1 MITTTNSLVPRWHV
15 KKERVANIYDDWIGN
30 IATER
35 GVSSVSYN
43 NTKGLRYQRK
53 ELAKKLKIDYK
64 SIQVHH
70 VIPKCL
76 KPNPNLQKL
85 VFVTGNE
92 HRLAHFMLMLSFIQ
106 EKKLDML
113 KTVDNFGAFDFN
125 NPISKKVLARLR
137 FCKKTNGNVRTYMTF
152 REVVRD
158 LQRYIPTPIDST
170 KLIRR
175 LVVAYAYSKPYFGFN
190 WECVVI

>member
-35 GVSSVSYN
+35 GVSFVSYN
-43 NTKGLRYQRK
+43 NTNGLRYHRK

-125 NPISKKVLARLR
+125 NPISKKILPRLR

-158 LQRYIPTPIDST
+158 LQQHGLTSIDST
-170 KLIRR
+170 KLLRK

-190 WECVVI
+190 WEFIVI

>member
-1 MITTTNSLVPRWHV
+1 MITTTNSLVPRWHI
-15 KKERVANIYDDWIGN
+15 KKERVSNIYDDWMGN
-30 IATER
+30 IAIER

-43 NTKGLRYQRK
+43 NKKVLKCHRK

-64 SIQVHH
+64 SIQTHH

-76 KPNPNLQKL
+76 KPNPSLQKL
-85 VFVTGNE
+85 VFVTADE

-113 KTVDNFGAFDFN
+113 KTVENFGDFDFN

-137 FCKKTNGNVRTYMTF
+137 FCRKTNDNVRTYMTF

-158 LQRYIPTPIDST
+158 LQQHDPTPIDST
-170 KLIRR
+170 KLLRR
-175 LVVAYAYSKPYFGFN
+175 LVVAYVYSKPYFGFN
-190 WECVVI
+190 WEFIVI

>member
-15 KKERVANIYDDWIGN
+15 KKERVSNIYDDWMGN
-30 IATER
+30 IAIER

-43 NTKGLRYQRK
+43 NKKVLKCHRK

-64 SIQVHH
+64 SIQTHH

-85 VFVTGNE
+85 VFVTDNE
-92 HRLAHFMLMLSFIQ
+92 HRLAHFMLMLLFIQ

-125 NPISKKVLARLR
+125 NPISKKVLSRLR
-137 FCKKTNGNVRTYMTF
+137 FCRKTNGNVRTYMTF

>member
-15 KKERVANIYDDWIGN
+15 KKERVSNIYDDWMGN

-35 GVSSVSYN
+35 GVATSYN
-43 NTKGLRYQRK
+43 NKKYIRHQSK
-53 ELAKKLKIDYK
+53 FLAKKLKTGHN

-76 KPNPNLQKL
+76 KPNPDLQKL
-85 VFVTGNE
+85 VFVTDNE
-92 HRLAHFMLMLSFIQ
+92 HKLAHFMLMLSFIQ

-125 NPISKKVLARLR
+125 DPISKKVLSRLR